1 MPFKENII
9 LIKRSKLSLRL
20 IEGETCHIPALD
32 TKGRRGKNHCFSS
45 WLIQK
50 EGGFEVLRDVVMV

>member
-32 TKGRRGKNHCFSS
+32 AKGRRGR
-45 WLIQK
+45 QK
-50 EGGFEVLRDVVMV
+50 SLFFKLVDSERREI